1 MRQIMQFVLSGLGIA
16 FSTRWRDLM
25 TRTETPSLRYV
36 RKLNRQR
43 SQFISGQEGLKEK
56 KSMGRILDPDWS
68 QFQYVPAAKTDLKES
83 MERYKRMVSGENQEL
98 HTVEKDGDTTRNNG
112 QVHGEQNDSGQ
123 RHKLVAIRRKG

>member
-1 MRQIMQFVLSGLGIA
+1 MQFVLSGLGIA
-16 FSTRWRDLM
+16 FSTRWLDLM
-25 TRTETPSLRYV
+25 TQTETPSRRYV
-36 RKLNRQR
+36 RRLRTQHTK
-43 SQFISGQEGLKEK
+43 SISGQEALKER

-68 QFQYVPAAKTDLKES
+68 KFEYVPAAKTDLKES

-98 HTVEKDGDTTRNNG
+98 HTVKKDGDTTRNNG

>member
-1 MRQIMQFVLSGLGIA
+1 MRQIMQFVLSSLGLA

-25 TRTETPSLRYV
+25 TPTETPSLRYV
-36 RKLNRQR
+36 RRLRTQHTK
-43 SQFISGQEGLKEK
+43 STSGPEGLKEK

-68 QFQYVPAAKTDLKES
+68 QFQYVPAAKTDLRES